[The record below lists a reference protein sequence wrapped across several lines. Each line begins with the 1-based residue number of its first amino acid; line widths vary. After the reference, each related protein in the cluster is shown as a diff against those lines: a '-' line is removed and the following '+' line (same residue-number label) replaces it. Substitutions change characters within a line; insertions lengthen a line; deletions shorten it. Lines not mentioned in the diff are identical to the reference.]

1 MSNLACYTVC
11 MKNKE
16 SEREETFTWGP
27 FEVTV
32 HPATNEEDEWVEVEE
47 SWKNFLTFW
56 QNLDGT
62 LIREERGSDRLFDFL
77 KPHAI
82 LNLTE
87 DDLTPLGVLVRDSG
101 KEFDIL
107 TARGPENAQ
116 FIRIALEALG
126 FNVGRIVTVGVDVNE
141 PKDWAKVSSKNVA
154 RKKIRIAKFVQ
165 RKLVDNDARNL
176 VGLGELGE
184 LVNQEQTEF

>member
-1 MSNLACYTVC
+1 MAKLSYSIN
-11 MKNKE
+11 MM
-16 SEREETFTWGP
+16 
-27 FEVTV
+27 
-32 HPATNEEDEWVEVEE
+32 NEKLKPLFD
-47 SWKNFLTFW
+47 
-56 QNLDGT
+56 LDGT

-82 LNLTE
+82 LNITE
-87 DDLTPLGVLVRDSG
+87 HDLTPLGILVRDSG

-141 PKDWAKVSSKNVA
+141 PKDWAKVSSKRVA
-154 RKKIRIAKFVQ
+154 AKKIRIAKFVQ
-165 RKLVDNDARNL
+165 RKLVDNDERNL

-184 LVNQEQTEF
+184 LVNQDQKEF

>member
-1 MSNLACYTVC
+1 MVLKVREMKEKLKPLFDLA
-11 MKNKE
+11 
-16 SEREETFTWGP
+16 
-27 FEVTV
+27 
-32 HPATNEEDEWVEVEE
+32 
-47 SWKNFLTFW
+47 
-56 QNLDGT
+56 GT

-77 KPHAI
+77 RHHAI

-87 DDLTPLGVLVRDSG
+87 HDLTPLGVLVRDSG

-107 TARGPENAQ
+107 TARGPENAP

-126 FNVGRIVTVGVDVNE
+126 FNIGRIVTVGVDVNE
-141 PKDWAKVSSKNVA
+141 PKDWANVSSKRVA
-154 RKKIRIAKFVQ
+154 AKKIRIAKFVQ

-184 LVNQEQTEF
+184 LVAQDQTEF